1 MEWAV
6 IETRWNEYRAA
17 AKRRWDRLSEAQL
30 AGIRGKREYL
40 LERVQEAYGLT
51 SAEAERQVADWQHT
65 QYDRLT
71 PAANGP

>member
-6 IETRWNEYRAA
+6 IEARWQEYRAA

-40 LERVQEAYGLT
+40 LKRVQEAYAL
-51 SAEAERQVADWQHT
+51 SSEEAERQVADWQRT
-65 QYDRLT
+65 QFDRLT

>member
-1 MEWAV
+1 MDWTV
-6 IETRWNEYRAA
+6 IEGRWHEFRAA

-40 LERVQEAYGLT
+40 LKRVQEAYAL
-51 SAEAERQVADWQHT
+51 SAEEAERQVADWQRI
-65 QYDRLT
+65 QLDRLA